1 MKLLLVAASAALL
14 ACGSAEASVV
24 NLLANGSFETGDFN
38 AWNYVLTGGTD
49 VPAIVYYNPS
59 VTAGEP
65 TGGLSPDLPG
75 DYIAV
80 YRGNPDNELIQQHVY
95 LLPGNYTLGFS
106 AYPYSYQNP
115 ANEKFTAY
123 LGSTAVASINSATV
137 APEQWYLVSGNVT
150 VDTAGW
156 YWVKFRYKV
165 SGDVG
170 RDLLIDRVYLVV
182 TPQ

>member
-1 MKLLLVAASAALL
+1 MKILLIAASAALL
-14 ACGSAEASVV
+14 AWGSAQASV

-38 AWNYVLTGGTD
+38 AWNYSLVGSTD
-49 VPAIVYYNPS
+49 VPALVYYNPT

-75 DYIAV
+75 DYIGV
-80 YRGNPDNELIQQHVY
+80 YRGNPDNELIQEHVY

-123 LGSTAVASINSATV
+123 VDNIAVASINSANV
-137 APEQWYLVSGNVT
+137 NAEQWYLISGNIAIN
-150 VDTAGW
+150 TAGW
-156 YWVKFRYKV
+156 HVVRFRYKV
-165 SGDVG
+165 NGAVG
-170 RDLLIDRVYLVV
+170 RDLLVDRIYLVV